1 LLILFSLGCGDG
13 AGSDDSDSRV
23 VLSVND
29 EDQAP
34 LDGPADG
41 DPAVFIVRVLVVG
54 ESRTEG
60 IIEDGCGFVEG
71 HPMFFEVGG
80 GFGRVELEAE
90 HRIRLWVGAGLEM

>member
-1 LLILFSLGCGDG
+1 LFSLGCGDG

-29 EDQAP
+29 EEQAP

-41 DPAVFIVRVLVVG
+41 DPAVFIVRVLVVR

-60 IIEDGCGFVEG
+60 IVEDGCGFVEG
-71 HPMFFEVGG
+71 DPMFLEVGS
-80 GFGRVELEAE
+80 GFGGVELEAE
-90 HRIRLWVGAGLEM
+90 HRIRLWVGVTLRM